1 MHRIMQ
7 CLRNLDKQTIVFM
20 IQLIQYFVRRKY
32 NDENLPQRRP
42 RPAP

>member
-7 CLRNLDKQTIVFM
+7 CLRNLDKQTIVFV

-32 NDENLPQRRP
+32 SDGTARVRP
-42 RPAP
+42 GL

>member
-7 CLRNLDKQTIVFM
+7 CLRNLDKQTIVFV

-32 NDENLPQRRP
+32 SAENLSQRRP

>member
-32 NDENLPQRRP
+32 SDENLSQCRP